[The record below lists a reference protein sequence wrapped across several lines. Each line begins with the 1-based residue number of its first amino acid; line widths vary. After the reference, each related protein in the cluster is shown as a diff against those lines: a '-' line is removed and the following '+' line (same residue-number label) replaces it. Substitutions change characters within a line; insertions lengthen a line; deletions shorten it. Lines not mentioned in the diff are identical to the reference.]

1 MRGPVLKEWERKTN
15 IKLLF
20 RWNFRLLQRVH
31 EAVLVKSLTD
41 IIWYCLACDQYLEQ
55 DSQAL

>member
-1 MRGPVLKEWERKTN
+1 MLKEWERKTN

-31 EAVLVKSLTD
+31 GAVLVKSLTD
-41 IIWYCLACDQYLEQ
+41 IIWYYVAPDQYLE
-55 DSQAL
+55 